1 MQRDADNL
9 AITSLL
15 ATEQTGVYTMLNPVH
30 GVGDVVALYNGEL
43 QGIYEETG
51 WMMQLK
57 AGGKM
62 KHTAKKV
69 VLI

>member
-1 MQRDADNL
+1 
-9 AITSLL
+9 
-15 ATEQTGVYTMLNPVH
+15 MLNPVH